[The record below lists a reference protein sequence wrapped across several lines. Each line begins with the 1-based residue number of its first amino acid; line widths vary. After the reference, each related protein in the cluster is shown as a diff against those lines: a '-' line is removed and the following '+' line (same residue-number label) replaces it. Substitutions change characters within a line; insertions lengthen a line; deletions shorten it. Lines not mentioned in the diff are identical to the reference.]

1 MSFDLPKL
9 KKDTWYK
16 ENSEFWKEYR
26 EKLTQ
31 IIKEEKNNRKIIKN
45 KKNICEMYHKS
56 GLRATARYFNISNS
70 QVMYYVKKER
80 ILK

>member
-16 ENSEFWKEYR
+16 ENSEFCKEYR

-31 IIKEEKNNRKIIKN
+31 IIKEEKDNRKIIKN

-56 GLRATARYFNISNS
+56 GLMATARYFNISNS
-70 QVMYYVKKER
+70 QVM
-80 ILK
+80 

>member
-31 IIKEEKNNRKIIKN
+31 IIKEEKDNRKIIKKQGKYLQN
-45 KKNICEMYHKS
+45 VS
-56 GLRATARYFNISNS
+56 
-70 QVMYYVKKER
+70 
-80 ILK
+80 

>member
-26 EKLTQ
+26 KKLTQ
-31 IIKEEKNNRKIIKN
+31 IIKEEKNNRK
-45 KKNICEMYHKS
+45 
-56 GLRATARYFNISNS
+56 
-70 QVMYYVKKER
+70 
-80 ILK
+80 